1 MRYDTDSGKI
11 LITLGELVLIARRGI
26 SATLPVDEDEPNFSR
41 ASYIIRRAV
50 LGDREPVPV
59 RFGFDA
65 LGFSFELIGE
75 ADMIEC
81 DEVTLLAS
89 TESSAGNPRAEE
101 IRQAR
106 GMGFILSYM
115 YASIEGL
122 ENISLKVV
130 YFNENSGEFDTR
142 VEKIDLVTLKKF
154 FDKCV
159 GEVAKFAR
167 PEIERVTE
175 RLPSMKSLKFPHKHI
190 REGQNEFVRAAYRAL
205 ARGVSLYASA
215 PTGTGK
221 TVSAIYPAIRLV
233 GEGKEDKVFYLTPK
247 TTTALAAK
255 GCVESFNASG
265 AKIRGIV
272 LTSKERSCKHKLICK
287 RSYKLCPLSSMNK
300 LAEAT
305 LALYDLKLTVV
316 TIEDIYRVSDEYSV
330 CPYEL
335 ELSYAELCDIVIC
348 DINYLFDPRAYIRRF
363 FNTGGRYALLIDE
376 AHNLVERSR
385 EMYSEELLTSDIIAP
400 LGEIYTEGSPELT
413 EALPRIREGFI
424 EALYPYLKDEV
435 REDKDGNVVG
445 AVHLSYIPDELY
457 SLFEELVSLY
467 EGALKSSYKMKD
479 EISDLRS
486 ERYRELYYSA
496 KSLLDRAREFD
507 GGYRLFLF
515 LSGED
520 IKIKLFCADS
530 GNVIRNIIAKG
541 HGAVFF
547 SATLS
552 PIDYYRS
559 VLGGDNSS
567 EMLETR
573 SPFVPEALSVSIIDK
588 ISTRYSERE
597 RTLPMVSRAI
607 AATISAKRG
616 NYMVFL
622 PSFEYLELLA
632 KDFSA
637 KHPNLKVLVQRRNMT
652 TKEKADFLAAFEE
665 NNPSYLI
672 GFCVMGG
679 IYSEGID
686 LVGKS
691 LIGAVVVGIGMPQ
704 LSYERECLSQYYE
717 DKLEAGKLYA
727 YVYPGM
733 NRVLQAAGR
742 VIRTENDRGVIVLID
757 DRFADPIY
765 KKTVPDLWRGMEYVP
780 DAKALNERIKKFW
793 DDIDG
798 EK

>member
-1 MRYDTDSGKI
+1 MRYDSDSGKI

-26 SATLPVDEDEPNFSR
+26 SATLPVDEDEPNISR
-41 ASYIIRRAV
+41 ASMMIRRAV
-50 LGDREPVPV
+50 LGDREPVPI
-59 RFGFDA
+59 RFGFES

-75 ADMIEC
+75 ADMIEG
-81 DEVTLLAS
+81 EELTVLAS
-89 TESSAGNPRAEE
+89 TEATASSPRTEE

-115 YASIEGL
+115 YATIEGL
-122 ENISLKVV
+122 DSISLSIV
-130 YFNENSGEFDTR
+130 YYNENSGEFDTR
-142 VEKIDLVTLKKF
+142 VEKIDLETLKKF
-154 FDKCV
+154 FDKCII
-159 GEVAKFAR
+159 EVAKFAR

-190 REGQNEFVRAAYRAL
+190 RDGQDEFVRAAYRAL

-255 GCVESFNASG
+255 DCVESFTASG
-265 AKIRGIV
+265 AKIRGVI

-287 RSYKLCPLSSMNK
+287 RSYKLCPMSGMNK
-300 LAEAT
+300 LAAAT
-305 LALYDLKLTVV
+305 LALYDLGVNVV
-316 TIEDIYRVSDEYSV
+316 TVDDIYPIADEYSV

-348 DINYLFDPRAYIRRF
+348 DVNYLFDPRAYIRRF

-385 EMYSEELLTSDIIAP
+385 EMYSAELFTSDIVAP
-400 LGEIYTEGSPELT
+400 LGEAYVAGSPEL
-413 EALPRIREGFI
+413 EGNLPKIRERFLK
-424 EALYPYLKDEV
+424 ALYPYLKDEV
-435 REDKDGNVVG
+435 REDKDGNTVG
-445 AVHLSYIPDELY
+445 AAHLSYIPDELY
-457 SLFEELVSLY
+457 TLFEELAKLY
-467 EGALKSSYKMKD
+467 ESALKSSYKMRD
-479 EISDLRS
+479 EIADLRS

-515 LSGED
+515 LCGED

-530 GNVIRNIIAKG
+530 GGVIRSIIAKG

-597 RTLPMVSRAI
+597 RTLPMISRAI

-632 KDFSA
+632 RDFSA
-637 KHPNLKVLVQRRNMT
+637 KYPGLKMLIQKRNMT
-652 TKEKADFLAAFEE
+652 VKEKADFLAAFEE
-665 NNPSYLI
+665 DNPSYLI

-704 LSYERECLSQYYE
+704 LSYERECLSEYYE

-727 YVYPGM
+727 YIYPGM

-742 VIRTENDRGVIVLID
+742 VIRTESDRGVIVLID

-765 KKTVPDLWRGMEYVP
+765 KKTVPDLWKGMEYVP
-780 DAKALNERIKKFW
+780 DAKALNERLKKFW
-793 DDIDG
+793 ADIDG
-798 EK
+798 ER

>member
-26 SATLPVDEDEPNFSR
+26 SATLPVDEDEPNIKRPSL
-41 ASYIIRRAV
+41 ITRRAV
-50 LGDREPVPV
+50 LGDKEPVPI
-59 RFGFDA
+59 RYGFNA
-65 LGFSFELIGE
+65 LGYSFELIGE
-75 ADMIEC
+75 ADAI
-81 DEVTLLAS
+81 DGDKVTVI
-89 TESSAGNPRAEE
+89 SSLDGTSRAPSAEE
-101 IRQAR
+101 IKETR
-106 GMGFILSYM
+106 GIGFILCYM
-115 YASIEGL
+115 YAEIEGL
-122 ENISLKVV
+122 DSLSLNVV
-130 YFNENSGEFDTR
+130 YFNESSGEIDTR
-142 VEKIDLVTLKKF
+142 VEKIDFLTLKKF
-154 FDKCV
+154 FDRCV

-167 PEIERVTE
+167 PEIERVTK
-175 RLPSMKSLKFPHKHI
+175 RLPSMKGLKFPHKHI
-190 REGQNEFVRAAYRAL
+190 REGQDELVRAAYRAL
-205 ARGVSLYASA
+205 SRGVSLYASA

-221 TVSAIYPAIRLV
+221 TVSAIYPALRLV

-255 GCVESFNASG
+255 DCVESFASSG
-265 AKIRGIV
+265 ALIRGIV
-272 LTSKERSCKHKLICK
+272 LTSKERSCPKSLVCR
-287 RSYKLCPLSSMNK
+287 RSYKLCSLSSTNK
-300 LAEAT
+300 LADAT
-305 LALYDLKLTVV
+305 LALYDLGVTVV
-316 TIEDIYRVSDEYSV
+316 TIDNIYKIAEEYSV

-348 DINYLFDPRAYIRRF
+348 DINYLFDPKAYIRRF

-376 AHNLVERSR
+376 AHNLVDRSR
-385 EMYSEELLTSDIIAP
+385 EMYSAELSLSDITLLLIEP
-400 LGEIYTEGSPELT
+400 YTAATPELMT
-413 EALPRIREGFI
+413 ALPDLKARFFDS
-424 EALYPYLKDEV
+424 LFPYLKDDI
-435 REDKDGNVVG
+435 RKDKDGRAIG
-445 AVHLSYIPDELY
+445 AAHLSYIPSELY
-457 SLFEELVSLY
+457 PLFEELVSVY
-467 EGALKSSYKMKD
+467 ESAYKSSFKLRD
-479 EISDLRS
+479 EMADLRS
-486 ERYRELYYSA
+486 EKYRELYYSA
-496 KSLLDRAREFD
+496 KSLLDRAKDFD
-507 GGYRLFLF
+507 GGYRLFIF
-515 LSGED
+515 ISGED

-530 GNVIRNIIAKG
+530 GDVIKSIIAKG

-567 EMLETR
+567 ETLETR

-597 RTLPMVSRAI
+597 RTLPAISRTI

-622 PSFEYLELLA
+622 PSFEYLDMVA
-632 KDFSA
+632 RDFSE
-637 KHPNLKVLVQRRNMT
+637 KYPSLKVLRQKKNMT
-652 TKEKADFLAAFEE
+652 AKEKADFLAAFEDD
-665 NNPSYLI
+665 NPSYLI
-672 GFCVMGG
+672 GFCVLGG

-704 LSYERECLSQYYE
+704 LSYERECLAEYYE

-727 YVYPGM
+727 YIYPGM

-765 KKTVPDLWRGMEYVP
+765 KKTVPDLWRGMEYVS

-793 DDIDG
+793 ADVDG

>member
-1 MRYDTDSGKI
+1 MRYDIDTGKI

-26 SATLPVDEDEPNFSR
+26 SATLPVDEDEPNICRPSLM
-41 ASYIIRRAV
+41 IRRAA
-50 LGDREPVPV
+50 LGDKEPIPV

-65 LGFSFELIGE
+65 LGYSFELIGE
-75 ADMIEC
+75 ADMIEGE
-81 DEVTLLAS
+81 EVTVLFSTDTNAS
-89 TESSAGNPRAEE
+89 SPKSEE

-115 YASIEGL
+115 YASIEGYD
-122 ENISLKVV
+122 NISLNII
-130 YFNENSGEFDTR
+130 YFNENSGEYDTR
-142 VEKIDLVTLKKF
+142 VEKTDISTLKKF

-159 GEVAKFAR
+159 GEVVKFAR
-167 PEIERVTE
+167 PEIDRVTE
-175 RLPSMKSLKFPHKHI
+175 RLPSLRSLKFPHKRV
-190 REGQNEFVRAAYRAL
+190 REGQDEFVRAAYRAL
-205 ARGVSLYASA
+205 SRGTTLYASS

-221 TVSAIYPAIRLV
+221 TVSAIYPALKLV

-247 TTTALAAK
+247 TTTAVSAK
-255 GCVESFNASG
+255 DCVESFAKGG

-272 LTSKERSCKHKLICK
+272 LTSKERSCKQRLICK
-287 RSYKLCPLSSMNK
+287 RNIRFCPLSNMNK

-305 LALYDLKLTVV
+305 LALYDLGITVV
-316 TIEDIYRVSDEYSV
+316 TIDDIHSIATKYSV

-363 FNTGGRYALLIDE
+363 FNTGGRFALLIDE

-385 EMYSEELLTSDIIAP
+385 EMYSAELLTSDITLP
-400 LGEIYTEGSPELT
+400 LAEPYTEASPMLL
-413 EALPRIREGFI
+413 EALPDIRSRFI
-424 EALYPYLKDEV
+424 SALYPYLKDEV
-435 REDKDGNVVG
+435 REDKNGDPVA
-445 AVHLSYIPDELY
+445 AVHLSYIPNELY
-457 SLFEELVSLY
+457 SLFLELVTIY
-467 EGALKSSYKMKD
+467 EGALKASYKLRD
-479 EISDLRS
+479 ELSDLRC

-496 KSLLDRAREFD
+496 KALLDRASAFG

-520 IKIKLFCADS
+520 IRIKLFCVDS
-530 GNVIRNIIAKG
+530 GDVIRDIIAKG
-541 HGAVFF
+541 RGAVFF

-552 PIDYYRS
+552 PIDYYRA
-559 VLGGDNSS
+559 VLGGDNTS
-567 EMLETR
+567 EVLETR

-597 RTLPMVSRAI
+597 RTLPMVSRTI
-607 AATISAKRG
+607 AATISARRG

-622 PSFEYLELLA
+622 PSFEYLEALSR
-632 KDFSA
+632 DFSA
-637 KHPNLKVLVQRRNMT
+637 KYPSLRVLSQKRNMT
-652 TKEKADFLAAFEE
+652 DKEKADFLAAFEE
-665 NNPSYLI
+665 DNPSYLI

-679 IYSEGID
+679 IYSEGVD

-691 LIGAVVVGIGMPQ
+691 LIGAIVVGIGMPQ
-704 LSYERECLSQYYE
+704 LSYERECLAEYYD
-717 DKLEAGKLYA
+717 DKFDAGKLYA
-727 YVYPGM
+727 YIYPGM

-742 VIRTENDRGVIVLID
+742 VIRSENDRGVIVLID

-780 DAKALNERIKKFW
+780 DAKSLNERIKKFW
-793 DDIDG
+793 ADIDS
-798 EK
+798 EI